1 MHKYN
6 LNFPIS
12 RTIFTYFRPTCRNRL
27 LKNFSNGDRN
37 ISKNEIY
44 LCHLVETL
52 HLIFFFLSLIYL
64 FLPLKS

>member
-12 RTIFTYFRPTCRNRL
+12 RTIFTYFRPICRNRL

-37 ISKNEIY
+37 IPQNEIY

-52 HLIFFFLSLIYL
+52 HLIFFFSPLFIYFSL
-64 FLPLKS
+64 